1 MRLRCG
7 NLENWNKFWIEENRR
22 KCKFCGKGRDNMDHY
37 VEDCRMT
44 KEWFR
49 RLGNNN
55 KEIWDRIWSEDLDE
69 EKGEVLVRIWK
80 TKEKIRKEEVVRV
93 EARERERGD

>member
-1 MRLRCG
+1 M
-7 NLENWNKFWIEENRR
+7 E
-22 KCKFCGKGRDNMDHY
+22 HY

-49 RLGNNN
+49 GLRNSI

-69 EKGEVLVRIWK
+69 EKGEVLVRI
-80 TKEKIRKEEVVRV
+80 
-93 EARERERGD
+93 